1 MLGWNRLLRSLELL
15 VRGSMSNV
23 WLTDSVM
30 RKLRRGV
37 LLKHMRLLILK
48 TILDRLIM
56 DHKNGMTRRGW
67 NGKLMPSRLHS

>member
-1 MLGWNRLLRSLELL
+1 
-15 VRGSMSNV
+15 MSNV

-48 TILDRLIM
+48 ILVVRQL
-56 DHKNGMTRRGW
+56 G
-67 NGKLMPSRLHS
+67 L